1 MQHYIKRMVT
11 RGLLFTITVFA
22 FYTQAASHNLLNCI
36 NISDN
41 QQRLACYDAIAKQ
54 QQAKKAHTNKVNAPV
69 AKPVLVVNQPKTPA
83 PSLTTPTVKA
93 LQANKTPLIKS
104 FGQKA
109 QPKKIVDS
117 VEFTIKSA
125 QLNARKKWY
134 LTFDNGQVWRA
145 AETGLRLKVGNKVII
160 KHGVL
165 GSYSLKKKGSHRTIR
180 VKRIK

>member
-36 NISDN
+36 SISDN

-54 QQAKKAHTNKVNAPV
+54 QQAKKDNKFNKVNTPV
-69 AKPVLVVNQPKTPA
+69 AKPVLVVNQPKI
-83 PSLTTPTVKA
+83 PSLTTSTVKA
-93 LQANKTPLIKS
+93 PQVNKTVLIDN

-109 QPKKIVDS
+109 QLKKTVDS

-125 QLNARKKWY
+125 QLNLRKKWY

-145 AETGLRLKVGNKVII
+145 AETGLRLKAGNKVII
-160 KHGVL
+160 KHGAL
-165 GSYSLKKKGSHRTIR
+165 GSYSLKKTGSHRSIR